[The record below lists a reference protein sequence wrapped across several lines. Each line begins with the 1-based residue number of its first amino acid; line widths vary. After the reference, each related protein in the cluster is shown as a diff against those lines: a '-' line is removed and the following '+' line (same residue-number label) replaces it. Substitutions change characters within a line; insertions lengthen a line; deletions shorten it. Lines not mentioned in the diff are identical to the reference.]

1 MTLSL
6 AIRYVLLGML
16 AFVCACVAHEAIG
29 HAGACLATGG
39 RIVLLTSVYARCAPG
54 APVID
59 AAGPLMN
66 LVVAA
71 MAWRVFAWRE
81 PSSTMGQLAVF
92 VFAFNAMWGAGY
104 FIYSAVLDIG
114 DLTFVW
120 RDLHATP
127 PWLWRTVLGLLGVML
142 YRASLRVI
150 AQRLPP
156 KLPVLLAYVS
166 AGALAV
172 ISVCFANTDLIPAMR
187 EAVSESLLASVG
199 LAYLALFP
207 RKFRATPVTVPV
219 HVSGWF
225 TMAAVPIIVAFL
237 WSLGRGLS
245 W

>member
-29 HAGACLATGG
+29 HGGACLATGG

-59 AAGPLMN
+59 AAGPFMN
-66 LVVAA
+66 LAVAA
-71 MAWRVFAWRE
+71 IAWRVLAWRE
-81 PSSTMGQLAVF
+81 PPSTMKLLAVF
-92 VFAFNAMWGAGY
+92 VFAFNALWGAGY

-127 PWLWRTVLGLLGVML
+127 PWLWRTMLGALGVML
-142 YRASLRVI
+142 YGVCLRLL
-150 AQRLPP
+150 APHLPP
-156 KLPVLLAYVS
+156 KLPVLVAYIS
-166 AGALAV
+166 AGTLAV
-172 ISVCFANTDLIPAMR
+172 VSVTFANTELVPAMR

-199 LAYLALFP
+199 LPYLALFP
-207 RKFRATPVTVPV
+207 PSLRATPLTVPRQ
-219 HVSGWF
+219 VSGGC
-225 TMAAVPIIVAFL
+225 II
-237 WSLGRGLS
+237 
-245 W
+245 